1 MPEVIMTK
9 NDLIKKLQE
18 ELKSYSLQ
26 DVTYAVNIIFDSM
39 IGAIKRGERIE
50 LRGFGSFVVRER
62 KPRLGR
68 NPKSGAEV
76 KLAERKV
83 PFFKTGKELRLMVNN
98 KK

>member
-1 MPEVIMTK
+1 MTK

-26 DVTYAVNIIFDSM
+26 DVTCIVNIIFDSM
-39 IGAIKRGERIE
+39 TDAIKRGERIE
-50 LRGFGSFVVRER
+50 LRGFGSFEVRER
-62 KPRLGR
+62 KPRMGR

-76 KLAERKV
+76 KLEERKV
-83 PFFKTGKELRLMVNN
+83 PFFKTGKELRVMVNN

>member
-1 MPEVIMTK
+1 MTK

-18 ELKSYSLQ
+18 ELESYSLQ

-39 IGAIKRGERIE
+39 INAIKRGERIE

-62 KPRLGR
+62 KPRMGR

-76 KLAERKV
+76 KLKERKV
-83 PFFKTGKELRLMVNN
+83 PFFKTGKELRIMVDN

>member
-1 MPEVIMTK
+1 MTK

-26 DVTYAVNIIFDSM
+26 DVTYVVNIIFDSM
-39 IGAIKRGERIE
+39 INAIKRGERIE

-83 PFFKTGKELRLMVNN
+83 PFFKTGKELRLMVDN

>member
-1 MPEVIMTK
+1 MTK

-26 DVTYAVNIIFDSM
+26 DVACIVNIIFDSM
-39 IGAIKRGERIE
+39 TDAIKRGERIE
-50 LRGFGSFVVRER
+50 LRGFGSFEVRER
-62 KPRLGR
+62 KPRMGR

-76 KLAERKV
+76 KLEERKV
-83 PFFKTGKELRLMVNN
+83 PFFKTGKELRVMVNN

>member
-1 MPEVIMTK
+1 MTK

-18 ELKSYSLQ
+18 ELKSYSLR

-39 IGAIKRGERIE
+39 IDAIKRGERIE

-68 NPKSGAEV
+68 NPKSGAQV
-76 KLAERKV
+76 KLEERKV
-83 PFFKTGKELRLMVNN
+83 PFFKTGKELRIMVDN

>member
-1 MPEVIMTK
+1 MTK

-39 IGAIKRGERIE
+39 INAIKRGERIE

-62 KPRLGR
+62 KPRMGR

-83 PFFKTGKELRLMVNN
+83 PFFKTGKELRLMVDN

>member
-1 MPEVIMTK
+1 MTK

-18 ELKSYSLQ
+18 ELKSYSLR

-39 IGAIKRGERIE
+39 ISAIKRGERIE
-50 LRGFGSFVVRER
+50 LRGFGSFTVRER

-76 KLAERKV
+76 KLEERKV
-83 PFFKTGKELRLMVNN
+83 PFFKTGKELRLMVDN

>member
-1 MPEVIMTK
+1 MTK

-26 DVTYAVNIIFDSM
+26 DVTFVVNIIFDSM
-39 IGAIKRGERIE
+39 IDAIKRGERIE
-50 LRGFGSFVVRER
+50 LRGFGSFEIRER
-62 KPRLGR
+62 KARMGR

-76 KLAERKV
+76 KLGNRKV
-83 PFFKTGKELRLMVNN
+83 PFFKTGKELRIMVDN

>member
-1 MPEVIMTK
+1 MTK

-18 ELKSYSLQ
+18 ELKSYSLR

-39 IGAIKRGERIE
+39 ISAIKRGERIE
-50 LRGFGSFVVRER
+50 LRGFGSFTVRKR

-76 KLAERKV
+76 KLEERKV
-83 PFFKTGKELRLMVNN
+83 PFFKTGKELRIMVDN

>member
-1 MPEVIMTK
+1 MTK

-39 IGAIKRGERIE
+39 IDAIKREERIE
-50 LRGFGSFVVRER
+50 LRGFGSFTVRER
-62 KPRLGR
+62 KPRMGR

-83 PFFKTGKELRLMVNN
+83 PFFKTGKELRLMVDN

>member
-1 MPEVIMTK
+1 MTK

-18 ELKSYSLQ
+18 ELKSYSLR

-39 IGAIKRGERIE
+39 ISAIKRGERIE
-50 LRGFGSFVVRER
+50 LRGFGSFTVRER

-68 NPKSGAEV
+68 NPKSGAKV
-76 KLAERKV
+76 KLEERKV
-83 PFFKTGKELRLMVNN
+83 PFFKTGKELRIMVDN

>member
-1 MPEVIMTK
+1 MTK

-18 ELKSYSLQ
+18 ELKSYSLR

-39 IGAIKRGERIE
+39 ISAIKRGERIE
-50 LRGFGSFVVRER
+50 LRGFGSFTVRER

-76 KLAERKV
+76 KLEERKV

>member
-1 MPEVIMTK
+1 MTK

-18 ELKSYSLQ
+18 ELKSYSLR

-39 IGAIKRGERIE
+39 ISAIKRGERIE
-50 LRGFGSFVVRER
+50 LRGFGSFTVRKR

-76 KLAERKV
+76 KLKERKV

>member
-1 MPEVIMTK
+1 MTK

-39 IGAIKRGERIE
+39 INAIKRGERIE

-76 KLAERKV
+76 KLKERKV
-83 PFFKTGKELRLMVNN
+83 PFFKTGKELRLMVDN

>member
-1 MPEVIMTK
+1 MTK
-9 NDLIKKLQE
+9 NDLIKELQG

-39 IGAIKRGERIE
+39 INAIKRGERIE
-50 LRGFGSFVVRER
+50 LRGFGSFTVRER

-76 KLAERKV
+76 KLEERKV
-83 PFFKTGKELRLMVNN
+83 PFFKTGKELRIKVNN

>member
-1 MPEVIMTK
+1 MTK

-26 DVTYAVNIIFDSM
+26 DVTCIVNIIFDSM
-39 IGAIKRGERIE
+39 TDAIKRGERIE
-50 LRGFGSFVVRER
+50 LRGFGSFEVRER
-62 KPRLGR
+62 KPRMGR

-76 KLAERKV
+76 KLEERKV
-83 PFFKTGKELRLMVNN
+83 PFFKTGKELRIMVNN

>member
-1 MPEVIMTK
+1 MTK

-26 DVTYAVNIIFDSM
+26 DVSYAVNIIFDSM
-39 IGAIKRGERIE
+39 IDAIKRGERIE

-62 KPRLGR
+62 KPRMGR
-68 NPKSGAEV
+68 NPKSGAMV
-76 KLAERKV
+76 KLEERKV